1 MTKSWN
7 SVLIWEVL
15 FEIRDL
21 NLIFKFYISECDLL
35 KE

>member
-21 NLIFKFYISECDLL
+21 NLIFKFYISEFDLL

>member
-21 NLIFKFYISECDLL
+21 NLIFKFYISEFDLL
-35 KE
+35 NE